1 MYELE
6 ADQDDQ
12 MITKEYQS
20 YVTGIL
26 SKLGTDMIKF
36 WDVFTLIF
44 LCACYESLAN
54 ENMVDW

>member
-6 ADQDDQ
+6 AVWEDQ
-12 MITKEYQS
+12 MIKQEYQS

-36 WDVFTLIF
+36 WDVRTLIF
-44 LCACYESLAN
+44 LCACYKSLAD
-54 ENMVDW
+54 ENTVDW